1 MTVEDREISIR
12 LGLLIRLTEQLSP
25 SNDWKPTRMHGM
37 SASPILMIFLS
48 IIPTKF

>member
-25 SNDWKPTRMHGM
+25 PNDWQTNTRARNV
-37 SASPILMIFLS
+37 SLS
-48 IIPTKF
+48 Y